1 MGMRVRLVRRNLL
14 LFCLVFLA
22 ACAAPGPKTVHK
34 VEKDFIFA
42 TIRPEDSY
50 HSLAAAYLND
60 PSKAWLI
67 AQSNNGK
74 DLVPGRMVVIPLR
87 PLYQGGLKSDGY
99 QTVPVLAYHGFSE
112 QKADKMHVTKA
123 DFENQMKCLKDKGY
137 SVITLDQ
144 FLDFL
149 NFKFSIPPKSVV
161 LTFDSG
167 WRTVYDIAYPIL
179 KKYGYPAALFVQ
191 TDFIGHETA
200 MSWDQLE
207 ELRDNGFDIQCHI
220 NTHHSLAHLKK
231 DASFKSYFQT
241 MDMEMRRAEEIIKR
255 KLGVECEFLAYPS
268 LGTND
273 LFIAVLKKRG
283 YRGVFTDRQGGN
295 PFFVNNYAI
304 NRAMISGEFDLH
316 QFILEL
322 KVFEKA
328 ELK

>member
-1 MGMRVRLVRRNLL
+1 MRVRPVRINLL
-14 LFCLVFLA
+14 LFCFVLLA

-42 TIRPEDSY
+42 TIRPGDSY
-50 HSLAAAYLND
+50 RSLAAAYLND

-67 AQSNNGK
+67 AQGNNGQ

-87 PLYQGGLKSDGY
+87 PLYRGGLKPDGY
-99 QTVPVLAYHGFSE
+99 QTVPVLVYHGFSM
-112 QKADKMHVTKA
+112 QKADKMHVAKA
-123 DFENQMKCLKDKGY
+123 DFENQMNFLKDKGY
-137 SVITLDQ
+137 SVITLDR

-149 NFKFSIPPKSVV
+149 NFKSSIPPKSVV

-179 KKYGYPAALFVQ
+179 KKYGYPATLFVQ
-191 TDFIGHETA
+191 TDFIGYETA
-200 MSWDQLE
+200 MSWDQVE
-207 ELRDNGFDIQCHI
+207 ELRDNGFDIQCHT
-220 NTHHSLAHLKK
+220 NTHHSLAHLRK
-231 DASFKSYFQT
+231 DKSFKSYFRT
-241 MDMEMRRAEEIIKR
+241 MDMEMSQAEEIIKR
-255 KLGVECEFLAYPS
+255 KLGVKCGCLAYPS
-268 LGTND
+268 LKTDD

-283 YRGVFTDRQGGN
+283 YHGAFTDRPGSN

-304 NRAMISGEFDLH
+304 KRSMISGGFDLH
-316 QFILEL
+316 RFIIEL

>member
-1 MGMRVRLVRRNLL
+1 
-14 LFCLVFLA
+14 
-22 ACAAPGPKTVHK
+22 VHK

-42 TIRPEDSY
+42 TIRPGDSY
-50 HSLAAAYLND
+50 RSLAAAYLND

-67 AQSNNGK
+67 AQGNKGK
-74 DLVPGRMVVIPLR
+74 DLVPGRMVVIPLV
-87 PLYQGGLKSDGY
+87 PLYRGGLKPDGY
-99 QTVPVLAYHGFSE
+99 QTVPVLAYHGFSM
-112 QKADKMHVTKA
+112 QKADKTHVTKA
-123 DFENQMKCLKDKGY
+123 DFENQMKFLKDKGY
-137 SVITLDQ
+137 SVITLDR

-149 NFKFSIPPKSVV
+149 NFKSSIPPKSIV

-167 WRTVYDIAYPIL
+167 RRTVYDIAYPIL
-179 KKYGYPAALFVQ
+179 KKYGYPATLFVQ

-200 MSWDQLE
+200 MTWNQLK

-220 NTHHSLAHLKK
+220 NTHQSLAHLKK
-231 DASFKSYFQT
+231 DTLFKSYFQI

-255 KLGVECEFLAYPS
+255 KLGVKCGCLAYPS
-268 LGTND
+268 LKNDD

-283 YRGVFTDRQGGN
+283 YRGAFTDRSGSN

-304 NRAMISGEFDLH
+304 NRAMISGGFDLH
-316 QFILEL
+316 RFMLEL